1 MPLAAGAV
9 FAARI
14 RVTVRPPAGRGHR
27 ATAAAASY
35 RVDSRLHAGSQVVD
49 LRLGPGGL
57 RGCVVGVSV
66 TTLTGNG
73 TAGASAH
80 ASTRIA

>member
-1 MPLAAGAV
+1 
-9 FAARI
+9 
-14 RVTVRPPAGRGHR
+14 
-27 ATAAAASY
+27 
-35 RVDSRLHAGSQVVD
+35 VVD

-73 TAGASAH
+73 TAGASAQ
-80 ASTRIA
+80 ASARIA